1 MLTIETKYD
10 ADDADDAYCLYKQF
24 VAFVCNW
31 CTIASLTDYANNP
44 TYQDMTKA
52 DKYLGSDEKMNLDL
66 RRSKGYANELES
78 LTRDDTTLT
87 LTSTLEEVV
96 TKKMTLMLIGIPKTP
111 SSNEGQLYNIQTME

>member
-10 ADDADDAYCLYKQF
+10 ADDAEDAYWLYKQF

-96 TKKMTLMLIGIPKTP
+96 TKKMTLMLIGIPKTL

>member
-10 ADDADDAYCLYKQF
+10 ADDAEDAYWLYKQF

>member
-1 MLTIETKYD
+1 
-10 ADDADDAYCLYKQF
+10 
-24 VAFVCNW
+24 
-31 CTIASLTDYANNP
+31 
-44 TYQDMTKA
+44 MTKA